1 MDGRGGI
8 YDLLNVW
15 SSLIR
20 ICNYER
26 SLSEERRGG
35 STMEWMNETKVK
47 EFAFLDDLDSVVL
60 RIDLITRDLIDERR

>member
-26 SLSEERRGG
+26 CLSESRRGG

-47 EFAFLDDLDSVVL
+47 EFAFLDNLDSVVL